1 MKRALFLT
9 VAVIFAVGMLIG
21 MIGCSEDEEEEK
33 EEEIQETGDIFEPGT
48 TPVVERTIDV
58 AISMQSGWMDE
69 ETAEREMGEVISNVE
84 GKVNS
89 IKAFAAAEEGVL
101 ASWLVSHTNNGQL
114 DLLIL
119 CDVFPDSIY
128 RAGNAQ
134 PDGSIA
140 ERFLDAGNMII
151 NTGDYVFY
159 VSSKKPDNLEHGLKN
174 MMDLP
179 RIDMWSGGP
188 MEVTAEGRKY
198 LPSLEKFNT
207 VRALRI
213 SRLESPWVTEI
224 IFAGTDMAADPVVV
238 RNVITGGRIGIFYE
252 LGSKTDPPRGKV
264 ISEFILNWLLTAN

>member
-21 MIGCSEDEEEEK
+21 MIGCSEDENE
-33 EEEIQETGDIFEPGT
+33 EEEIQEPGDISEPGT
-48 TPVVERTIDV
+48 TPVLERTIDV

-69 ETAEREMGEVISNVE
+69 ETAEREMGEVISNIE

-89 IKAFAAAEEGVL
+89 ITAFAAEAEGGL

-140 ERFLDAGNMII
+140 EKFLDAGNMII

-213 SRLESPWVTEI
+213 NRLEPPWKTEI

-252 LGSKTDPPRGKV
+252 VGSKLDPPRGEV